1 MNIVIYTIIFG
12 LVIFLIDIFWISIFM
27 KKKYINLLSNLNLKL
42 KTNVYT
48 VIIAYFIMILA
59 FPFFIFNKNK
69 DNMLKKSFLIGLI
82 IYGTYS
88 FTLTSILPYYN
99 INLAIIETLW
109 GCFLYFISTYIT
121 IYLLNY

>member
-27 KKKYINLLSNLNLKL
+27 KKKYINLLSKLNFKL
-42 KTNVYT
+42 KTNIYT

-99 INLAIIETLW
+99 INFAIIETLW